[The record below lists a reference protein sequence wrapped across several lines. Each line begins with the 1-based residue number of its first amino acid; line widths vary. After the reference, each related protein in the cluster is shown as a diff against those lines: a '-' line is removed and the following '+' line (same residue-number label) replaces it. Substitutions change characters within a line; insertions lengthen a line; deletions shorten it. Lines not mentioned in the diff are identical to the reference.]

1 MKSNVC
7 YNLSKSNF
15 YTTYKHYT
23 FYFSSEF
30 NKTRFETQINSYAE
44 NEILKLN
51 ARYGTMINAHV
62 MVALQLYKKI
72 EKRGFYVKTDNGLL
86 VSKAY
91 EIMVRLV

>member
-7 YNLSKSNF
+7 YNLRKSNF
-15 YTTYKHYT
+15 YTTYKYYT

-30 NKTRFETQINSYAE
+30 NKTRFDTQINNYTE
-44 NEILKLN
+44 NEVLKLN

-72 EKRGFYVKTDNGLL
+72 EKRGFYVENDNGLP
-86 VSKAY
+86 VSKTY
-91 EIMVRLV
+91 EIMVRFV